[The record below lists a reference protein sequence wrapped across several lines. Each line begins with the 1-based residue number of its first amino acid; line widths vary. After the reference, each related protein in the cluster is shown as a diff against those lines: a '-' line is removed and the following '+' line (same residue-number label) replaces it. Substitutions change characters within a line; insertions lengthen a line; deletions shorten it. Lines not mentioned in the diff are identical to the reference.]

1 MTSEPPP
8 QPPPPPPPPHRDD
21 MAQYLQNLLT
31 ADHPPDGMHGWQLEV
46 IRRLRGNTP
55 RGAPR
60 TNFDNE
66 IAVQEGLRDV
76 RSELAPAEARNPFGE
91 STVQGTTNTFRR
103 AELDPFRPPLESKKE
118 TALIKQAAEQ
128 SGRTLPEFKKNVED
142 SAFEAFGEM
151 PEGTPDEEMVEHAVT
166 RILAADS
173 SNPHPLVPFSGLA
186 SIASSVPLALLPSG
200 SSTALVPFEESAAAA
215 ASATASA
222 AAASAETTALA
233 HPGILSSMGLNNLWE
248 TFGNAA
254 KTLWNM
260 FKGWIPDYIL
270 KWFSGLGT
278 GWSGLPILTKVSIVL
293 SVMGVALAVWQAY
306 TNWKI
311 YRLHL
316 LTYEQSD
323 RQHRETMTQNKQF
336 HEEDVKLTG
345 DRIKEETKHN
355 VEMEDYYNRK
365 LQLQQR
371 AIRLKGKLAKKRA
384 RDEEKAQKS
393 RQEQKQLNKLFNSFI
408 KRIKIYREYVK
419 GRRMKGYEDED
430 ITAIN
435 INSELLDALS
445 DLQSTISYCYA
456 NGDLDGMQV
465 AMDAFEESRGFDGFG
480 VIKRRNRRK

>member
-8 QPPPPPPPPHRDD
+8 QPPPPPPPHQDD
-21 MAQYLQNLLT
+21 MAQYLQNLLV
-31 ADHPPDGMHGWQLEV
+31 ADHPPDGVQGWQLEV
-46 IRRLRGNTP
+46 IRRLRGNTH

-60 TNFDNE
+60 INFDNE

-103 AELDPFRPPLESKKE
+103 AELDPFRPPLETKKE

-128 SGRTLPEFKKNVED
+128 SGQTLPEFKQNVEK

-151 PEGTPDEEMVEHAVT
+151 PEDTPDEEMVEHAVT

-173 SNPHPLVPFSGLA
+173 NNPHPLVPFSGLA

-222 AAASAETTALA
+222 AAASAESTALA
-233 HPGILSSMGLNNLWE
+233 HPGILSSLGLNNLWG

-260 FKGWIPDYIL
+260 LKGWIPDYIL

-278 GWSGLPILTKVSIVL
+278 GWSGLPFLTKVSILL
-293 SVMGVALAVWQAY
+293 SVMGVVLAVWQAY
-306 TNWKI
+306 TNWKT

-316 LTYEQSD
+316 LTYEQAE
-323 RQHRETMTQNKQF
+323 RHQRESLAQQKKF

-345 DRIKEETKHN
+345 DRLNEEKKHN

-365 LQLQQR
+365 LQLQQKT
-371 AIRLKGKLAKKRA
+371 IRLKGKLAKKRA
-384 RDEEKAQKS
+384 RDAEKAQKS
-393 RQEQKQLNKLFNSFI
+393 RQDQKQLNQLYNSFI
-408 KRIKIYREYVK
+408 ERIKSYREELKARRAK
-419 GRRMKGYEDED
+419 GAESGDL
-430 ITAIN
+430 TAIN
-435 INSELLDALS
+435 INTEQLVALS
-445 DLQSTISYCYA
+445 DLQTTITYCYA

-465 AMDAFEESRGFDGFG
+465 AMDAFENSRNFDGFG